1 MFKAIEQLPPKYEP
15 FMAWHNVSGEMFV
28 QFWIKSNVNNF
39 MVDDR
44 KFTHWQIIAN
54 NNNVLNREG

>member
-15 FMAWHNVSGEMFV
+15 FMAWHNVSGELFV
-28 QFWIKSNVNNF
+28 NFWICSTVNDF
-39 MVDDR
+39 FVDDR

-54 NNNVLNREG
+54 DNHILRR